1 MTQITVMRKLS
12 APHHFQSAAH
22 RAEKCRLINSGI
34 EVESGIPVHGVAL
47 RDCDEVRGCLAS
59 NFDKGKGETSLFQ
72 FHSIAVHLTPLE
84 VECLPENASLP

>member
-1 MTQITVMRKLS
+1 MRKLS
-12 APHHFQSAAH
+12 ALHHFQSAAH

-59 NFDKGKGETSLFQ
+59 NFDKGEGETSLFQ
-72 FHSIAVHLTPLE
+72 FHFIAVHLTPLE